1 VLIGAARARL
11 LQVGRLSS
19 ETDLTE
25 PAVERRDRF
34 ETIVLRRAL
43 TQSTELYDWR
53 KRIVDGAR
61 VERRADVLDD
71 ARAPQL
77 PRLRLEME

>member
-1 VLIGAARARL
+1 VRVGRRELGFCE
-11 LQVGRLSS
+11 VGRLSS
-19 ETDLTE
+19 ATDLTQ
-25 PAVERRDRF
+25 PPDERRDRF